1 MRNEGFEHDVVTLT
15 MTIFNQENSKL
26 LDKNKLTEWQVEFY
40 DKSLVTGIGTAVA
53 FVLEKGD
60 SLSFSE
66 RQGLSQGNIP
76 DLYAE
81 RGLGCIYASYP
92 QLHRN
97 EDDFNFCF
105 FWFYAGIGVAVAFMQ
120 RMLLEQNELTEV
132 CTENAGSS
140 VDAILPY
147 NQVAQSKEP
156 KDGDNYLIDFVAAE
170 LKRDLKYLSELGIKL
185 DKGQLAAK
193 TGGVAWAGYEAF
205 TGDWLSAL
213 VVGGISLL
221 VGGLTN
227 NYKRIKLMEI
237 KEKWKERLS
246 ELNNEQ
252 LKYLAEGLEQKY
264 PLVLKRFQNL
274 LQAGE

>member
-1 MRNEGFEHDVVTLT
+1 MQGEDIEHAIVALT

-26 LDKNKLTEWQVEFY
+26 LDKNKLTGWQVELY
-40 DKSLVTGIGTAVA
+40 DKSLVTGIGAAVA

-76 DLYAE
+76 NLYAE
-81 RGLGCIYASYP
+81 RGLGCLHASYP
-92 QLHRN
+92 QLHKN

-120 RMLLEQNELTEV
+120 RMLLEENELQEV
-132 CTENAGSS
+132 CTENAELSI
-140 VDAILPY
+140 DAILPY
-147 NQVAQSKEP
+147 NQVGQSKEQ
-156 KDGDNYLIDFVAAE
+156 KDEDNYLIDFVAAE

-205 TGDWLSAL
+205 MGDWLSAL

-227 NYKRIKLMEI
+227 NYKRIKLIEI
-237 KEKWKERLS
+237 QEKWKERLS
-246 ELNNEQ
+246 ELDSEQ
-252 LKYLAEGLEQKY
+252 LRYLAEGLERKY
-264 PLVLKRFQNL
+264 PLVLRRFQNL

>member
-1 MRNEGFEHDVVTLT
+1 MRNEGFEHDVFALT
-15 MTIFNQENSKL
+15 MMIFNQENSKL
-26 LDKNKLTEWQVEFY
+26 LDKNKLTEWQTELY
-40 DKSLVTGIGTAVA
+40 DKSLVTGIGAAVA

-76 DLYAE
+76 NLYAE
-81 RGLGCIYASYP
+81 RGLGCLHASYP
-92 QLHRN
+92 QLHKN
-97 EDDFNFCF
+97 EEDFNFCSC
-105 FWFYAGIGVAVAFMQ
+105 WFYAGIGVAVAFMQ
-120 RMLLEQNELTEV
+120 RMLLEQSELPEV
-132 CTENAGSS
+132 CAGSAELS
-140 VDAILPY
+140 IDAILPY
-147 NQVAQSKEP
+147 NQFGQSKEQN
-156 KDGDNYLIDFVAAE
+156 DEGNYLIDFVAAE
-170 LKRDLKYLSELGIKL
+170 LKRDLKHLSELGIKL

-227 NYKRIKLMEI
+227 SYKRIKIMEI
-237 KEKWKERLS
+237 QERWKERLS
-246 ELNNEQ
+246 ELNSEQ
-252 LKYLAEGLEQKY
+252 LKYLAEGLERKY
-264 PLVLKRFQNL
+264 PLVLRRFQNL